1 MVLKG
6 TSSTSF
12 KIPPYTA
19 YIQVDG
25 YVGPR
30 YGIANFSIS
39 PPPPTN
45 LTTEMMNLSTNRTWF
60 APEPLFYTPLLF
72 MNNYTL
78 TISTTSETAG
88 DGAHLRAIRLRPAN
102 SRLVCT
108 SEGAYLSVTIFPTVV
123 AIQTSRQSL
132 AVW

>member
-6 TSSTSF
+6 TASTSF

-19 YIQVDG
+19 YILVDG

-30 YGIANFSIS
+30 YGVANFSIS

-60 APEPLFYTPLLF
+60 APAPLFYTPLFF
-72 MNNYTL
+72 MDNYTL
-78 TISTTSETAG
+78 TISTTPETAG
-88 DGAHLRAIRLRPAN
+88 DGVHLRAIWVLPAN
-102 SRLVCT
+102 SRRVSS
-108 SEGAYLSVTIFPTVV
+108 SEGAYLSVTIFPG
-123 AIQTSRQSL
+123 
-132 AVW
+132 